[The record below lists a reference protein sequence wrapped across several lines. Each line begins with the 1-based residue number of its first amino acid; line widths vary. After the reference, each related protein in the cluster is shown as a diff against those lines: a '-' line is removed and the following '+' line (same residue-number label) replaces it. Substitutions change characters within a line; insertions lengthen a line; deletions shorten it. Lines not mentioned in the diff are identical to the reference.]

1 MDERKLIQMLTTQPE
16 RGVEQLIHTYGRA
29 VHKICASILAGYPP
43 EEVEEAESD
52 VFVNVWTHRDRIRPD
67 EGCSLKSYLFAIAR
81 NISRNRLKAT
91 KQAPFSLDRAL
102 EDGIEPQSPELT
114 DDNVVND
121 WLQGEML
128 TSLEELGEPDR
139 TVFLLRYYLGRSVK
153 DVAEQL
159 SLPPKKVENILYRG
173 KLKLRSILHKK
184 GVTPY
189 E

>member
-1 MDERKLIQMLTTQPE
+1 MDERRLLKMLTEQPE

-29 VHKICASILAGYPP
+29 VHKICASILAGFPP
-43 EEVEEAESD
+43 EEIEEAESD

-67 EGCSLKSYLFAIAR
+67 EKCSLKSYLFAIAR
-81 NISRNRLKAT
+81 NVSRDRLRAA
-91 KQAPFSLDRAL
+91 KQAPLSLDQAL
-102 EDGIEPQSPELT
+102 ADGIEPSSPELT
-114 DDNVVND
+114 DDNVVQD

-128 TSLEELGEPDR
+128 TSLEELGEPDQS
-139 TVFLLRYYLGRSVK
+139 VFLLRYYLGLSIK
-153 DVAEQL
+153 DIAERL

-173 KLKLRSILHKK
+173 KQKLRTILHRK